1 MPNKM
6 EEDLDLE
13 RIISL
18 IESPAEELK
27 IYVEESELEEQEL
40 ETLLKAE
47 KSAKNRAEV
56 VNYLNQKLRRG
67 EQHQGYREAEI
78 GTLKAVQ
85 GDGGDPHFVLD
96 INGIKFEL
104 DDNPSLNFAGH
115 VIEPAYFQDDLQ
127 PRFRVREAP
136 GGSVAGQEISPSQF
150 FKRQQGG
157 GAAPAASPDVTQGS
171 PDSPA
176 TQPSGNGESPQT
188 GKLDSE
194 LDELQKK
201 IDRIEQKKDE
211 LKEKYGVSEERL
223 EGKSYHELEALEKNL
238 EEREE
243 KKQSLMDRFDISE
256 EELEDR
262 SLEALEQL
270 EDRLEE
276 EAGLKE
282 KLSNA
287 YSREELDNRSLE
299 ELKDLKERLERKREQ
314 IKQNYDV
321 EEDRLEG
328 KDISQLEDFVEELEA
343 RKNLAEKLRGFG
355 YGKEDVEGKNL
366 QELEKMLESVE
377 EKKALVDK
385 LGLDFDDGKLAEVDI
400 EQLRGLEQ
408 EKKERQRLIGELEE
422 YGFDTEQLRASSTED
437 LKKLRQEVDGSPV
450 QQYREILA
458 GDNVM
463 EIEQEIEQLE
473 SPDYQKLLEMEKD
486 GKQRTELI
494 NFLENRLERRK
505 TEYQE
510 EAEED
515 LEMLMGA
522 KYAEENEGQ
531 DEKRDPLDG
540 LKNFPEQMKQRWS
553 QIAKK
558 ESDEE
563 EKKRYEKV
571 RELLEEY
578 RQLERHEAAVKTAH
592 VMKGYLE
599 HKLGITRELTYGEL
613 AETLENVEDPSA
625 DLSTLQEFFE
635 SMQREQY
642 AGRIT
647 LDVDSV
653 IDSAEHAVKV
663 LH

>member
-1 MPNKM
+1 M

-27 IYVEESELEEQEL
+27 IYVEESDLEEQEL

-67 EQHQGYREAEI
+67 EQHQGYREADI

-85 GDGGDPHFVLD
+85 GDGGEPHFVLD

-115 VIEPAYFQDDLQ
+115 VIEPVYFQDDLE

-157 GAAPAASPDVTQGS
+157 GAPASSPNLTEGA
-171 PDSPA
+171 PDSPGM
-176 TQPSGNGESPQT
+176 QSGGGQPQT

-194 LDELQKK
+194 LDELQDK
-201 IDRIEQKKDE
+201 IDRIEQKKEE
-211 LKEKYGVSEERL
+211 LKEKYGVEEERL
-223 EGKSYHELEALEKNL
+223 EGKSYHELEAMEKNL

-243 KKQSLMDRFDISE
+243 KKQSIMDRFDVPG

-262 SLEALEQL
+262 SLEALEEL

-276 EAGLKE
+276 EADLKE
-282 KLSNA
+282 ELSDA
-287 YSREELDNRSLE
+287 YSGDELDGRSLE
-299 ELKDLKERLERKREQ
+299 ELKDLKNRLERKREQ

-321 EEDRLEG
+321 EEEKLEG
-328 KDISQLEDFVEELEA
+328 KDISQLEDFIEELEA
-343 RKNLAEKLRGFG
+343 RKNLAQKLQGFG
-355 YGKEDVEGKNL
+355 YDEEDVEGKNL
-366 QELEKMLESVE
+366 QELEKMLEAVE
-377 EKKALVDK
+377 EKKALIDK
-385 LGLDFDDGKLAEVDI
+385 LGLDFDEGKLAEVDI
-400 EQLRGLEQ
+400 DQLRGLEQ
-408 EKKERQRLIGELEE
+408 EKKERQRLIDELEE
-422 YGFDTEQLRASSTED
+422 FGFDPEQLRESSTED
-437 LKKLRQEVDGSPV
+437 LKKLRQDVDGSPV
-450 QQYREILA
+450 QEYREILA
-458 GDNVM
+458 RDNVM
-463 EIEQEIEQLE
+463 EIEQQIKQLE
-473 SPDYQKLLEMEKD
+473 SPDYQKLLDMERD
-486 GKQRTELI
+486 GKQRGELI
-494 NFLENRLERRK
+494 NFLENRIERRK

-522 KYAEENEGQ
+522 KYAEENEGEEQ
-531 DEKRDPLDG
+531 QRDPLDG

-553 QIAKK
+553 QISQK
-558 ESDEE
+558 ESGAE

-571 RELLEEY
+571 RDLLEEY
-578 RQLERHEAAVKTAH
+578 RQLNRHEAAVKTAH

-599 HKLGITRELTYGEL
+599 YKLGITRELTYGEL
-613 AETLENVEDPSA
+613 ADTLENVEDPST

-635 SMQREQY
+635 AMQREQY
-642 AGRIT
+642 AGQIT
-647 LDVDSV
+647 LEVDSV